1 MNWHLFTS
9 FLYNQVTDIYFDCIY
24 NCPTSSLLKSLFLLL
39 WWASYILKPP
49 HHLKQVHSE
58 WLSLLCTQIRTELS
72 LQWTGASDN
81 VTTKAVVI
89 IKDLLTFFLFEFPLE
104 WCILFNLLFD
114 QDERGKVIIRIFT
127 GLVLDMLHQSNT
139 LWEEYFRYYITFVSC
154 LFFIQDI

>member
-9 FLYNQVTDIYFDCIY
+9 FLYNQVTDIYFDCIC
-24 NCPTSSLLKSLFLLL
+24 NWPASSLVKSLFLLS

-49 HHLKQVHSE
+49 HHFKQVHSE
-58 WLSLLCTQIRTELS
+58 WLRLLCTQIRTELS
-72 LQWTGASDN
+72 LQWTGASDT

-89 IKDLLTFFLFEFPLE
+89 IQGLLTFFLFEFPLE

-114 QDERGKVIIRIFT
+114 QDERGKVIIKIFA

-139 LWEEYFRYYITFVSC
+139 LWEEYFRYYIPFVSC